1 MSEEQTEIEEITSS
15 TLEEMLGDIR
25 PNYVTP
31 HLSEVTSQPNNK
43 KAKVLASFIMQG
55 MVDSLKEPVQR
66 EIIHNGEIHSVR
78 YVNIEPLLD
87 GPWATISLLLLS
99 LSYGE
104 QSTIIEAL
112 YPPRLQL
119 NAKSFAVI
127 FTPELKQT
135 TITLKQDDKLMDEL
149 KIANVGIAHILAI
162 VKTIGTIPHAD
173 EIRKN
178 LGTMRQIAH
187 DGNKR
192 DGYKKAIDKSQDANK
207 HQDQQKGR

>member
-1 MSEEQTEIEEITSS
+1 MSETINDNLDDISA
-15 TLEEMLGDIR
+15 TLEEMLVDIR

-43 KAKVLASFIMQG
+43 KAKVLAGFIIQG
-55 MVDSLKEPVQR
+55 MVDSIKEPVQR
-66 EIIHNGEIHSVR
+66 EIIHNGEIHSIR

-135 TITLKQDDKLMDEL
+135 TITLKQDDALLDEM
-149 KIANVGIAHILAI
+149 KMANAGIAHVLAI

-178 LGTMRQIAH
+178 LTVMRQISK

-192 DGYKKAIDKSQDANK
+192 DSYKKTIEKSQDANK
-207 HQDQQKGR
+207 HQDQIKGR